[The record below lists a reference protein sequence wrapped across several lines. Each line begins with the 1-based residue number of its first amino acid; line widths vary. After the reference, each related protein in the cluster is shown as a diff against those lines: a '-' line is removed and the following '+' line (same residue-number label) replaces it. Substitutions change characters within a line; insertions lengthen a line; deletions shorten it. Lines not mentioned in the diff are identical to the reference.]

1 MPGLLGTE
9 VLYRRWENVSADI
22 LGRTEKRF

>member
-9 VLYRRWENVSADI
+9 VLYRRWEKVSADI
-22 LGRTEKRF
+22 LGWTEKRL